1 MSRKLIPILLAL
13 ALVFSMAGCAQPA
26 PAPATPAPAPTEA
39 PKAAAPAA
47 ATEAPKAAEPTA
59 APAAAAAAPTKVFKL
74 GVEGPFSGPSAKN
87 GQEFR
92 NSFQMAMEAIN
103 YTVGDYKI
111 EPVWIDDQ
119 ADPAKGTAAYEQ
131 AVVQD
136 KIQAS
141 ILNWNS
147 SVAVAL
153 MELTAKYKI
162 PHFFSFGAT
171 ELVDET
177 FHSDPEKYG
186 YWMLKAWPSPTKLT
200 LPYVLALED
209 AIAKGT
215 YKPEKKTVALAGED
229 TDWGRSYIKAIKA
242 QLQEKGWEVVAE
254 EYFPIDQSDFV
265 PLWNKYKELD
275 PALLVLIAVATPVS
289 SAAIKQADQVGLKSL
304 IIGDALGWA
313 GNWYDLTGKASDY
326 VLDQIPQLATDKAK
340 AFAKAY
346 EAKYGE
352 KPSPSA
358 GGLSYDGTNFFIAL
372 AKDVMKANNGELTSD
387 GIYKFVKDNVWTGK
401 WTYKDGIIMPE
412 YQWTKD
418 TIPDPVVG
426 AGKYMFPVLQ
436 YSGGQSTI
444 IYPPDV
450 ATGQLKTKP

>member
-1 MSRKLIPILLAL
+1 MSYACRRVRGKFLPLLLVLVLAL
-13 ALVFSMAGCAQPA
+13 AFSGCASQ
-26 PAPATPAPAPTEA
+26 ATPAPQAPAPTAAPQAEA
-39 PKAAAPAA
+39 PKA
-47 ATEAPKAAEPTA
+47 EAPKAE
-59 APAAAAAAPTKVFKL
+59 APAGPTKVFKL

-87 GQEFR
+87 GQEFK
-92 NSFQMAMEAIN
+92 NSFRMAMEAIN
-103 YTVGDYKI
+103 YTIGDYKI

-209 AIAKGT
+209 AIAKGI
-215 YKPEKKTVALAGED
+215 YKPAQKTVALAGED

-242 QLQEKGWEVVAE
+242 QLQQEGWKVVGE
-254 EYFPIDQSDFV
+254 EYFPIDQSDFI
-265 PLWNKYKELD
+265 PLWNKYKEANPD
-275 PALLVLIAVATPVS
+275 LLVVIAVATPVS

-304 IIGDALGWA
+304 IIADALGWA
-313 GNWYDLTGKASDY
+313 GNWYDLTGKASNY
-326 VLDQIPQLATDKAK
+326 VLDQIPQLATEKAK
-340 AFAKAY
+340 AFAVAY

-372 AKDVMKANNGELTSD
+372 AKEVMKANNGELTSE
-387 GIYKFVKDNVWTGK
+387 GIYNFVRDHVWTGE
-401 WTYKDGIIMPE
+401 WTFKDGIIMPE

-436 YSGGQSTI
+436 YFDGQSTI

-450 ATGQLKTKP
+450 ATGELKTKP

>member
-1 MSRKLIPILLAL
+1 LVF
-13 ALVFSMAGCAQPA
+13 ALVFVMAGCAQPA
-26 PAPATPAPAPTEA
+26 PAPAPVAPAPTEA
-39 PKAAAPAA
+39 PKAAEPTTAPAA
-47 ATEAPKAAEPTA
+47 AEPTKAPQA
-59 APAAAAAAPTKVFKL
+59 ATPSKVFKL

-87 GQEFR
+87 GEEFK
-92 NSFQMAMEAIN
+92 NSFTMAMEAIN
-103 YTVGDYKI
+103 YTIGDYKI

-119 ADPAKGTAAYEQ
+119 ADPAKGSAAYEQ

-171 ELVDET
+171 EIVDET
-177 FHSDPEKYG
+177 FHSDPDKYG

-209 AIAKGT
+209 AIAKGNF
-215 YKPEKKTVALAGED
+215 KPAKKTVALAGED

-242 QLQEKGWEVVAE
+242 QLQDAGWEVVQE
-254 EYFPIDQSDFV
+254 EYFPIDQSDFI
-265 PLWNKYKELD
+265 PLWNKYKESD

-289 SAAIKQADQVGLKSL
+289 SAAIKQADQAGLKSL
-304 IIGDALGWA
+304 IIADALGWA

-326 VLDQIPQLATDKAK
+326 VLDQIPQLASDKAK
-340 AFAKAY
+340 AFAKEY
-346 EAKYGE
+346 EAKYGQ

-358 GGLSYDGTNFFIAL
+358 AGLSYDGTNFFIAL
-372 AKDVMKANNGELTSD
+372 AKDVMKANNGELTGD
-387 GIYKFVKDNVWTGK
+387 GIYNFVKDNVWTGE
-401 WTYKDGIIMPE
+401 WTYKDGIIMSE
-412 YQWTKD
+412 YQWTMD
-418 TIPDPVVG
+418 TIPDPVVA
-426 AGKYMFPVLQ
+426 AGKFIFPVLQ
-436 YSGGQSTI
+436 YSGGESEI
-444 IYPPDV
+444 IYPPDI
-450 ATGQLKTKP
+450 ATKELQTKP

>member
-1 MSRKLIPILLAL
+1 MLFARRRIAGTVIPLAMILAL
-13 ALVFSMAGCAQPA
+13 ILSGCAGQ
-26 PAPATPAPAPTEA
+26 ATPAPQPAAPQA
-39 PKAAAPAA
+39 PAEPAAPQAEAPAA
-47 ATEAPKAAEPTA
+47 Q
-59 APAAAAAAPTKVFKL
+59 APAATTKVFKL
-74 GVEGPFSGPSAKN
+74 GVEGPFTGPGAKT
-87 GQEFR
+87 GDELR
-92 NSFQMAMEAIN
+92 NAFVMAMEAID
-103 YTVGDYKI
+103 YTIGDYKI
-111 EPVWIDDQ
+111 QPVWIDDQ

-141 ILNWNS
+141 ILNFNS

-153 MELTAKYKI
+153 MDLTAKYKI

-177 FHSDPEKYG
+177 FHSDPDRYG

-200 LPYVLALED
+200 ISYVLALED
-209 AIAKGT
+209 AIARGV
-215 YKPEKKTVALAGED
+215 YKPERKTVALAGED

-242 QLQEKGWEVVAE
+242 QLQEAGWEVVGE
-254 EYFPIDQSDFV
+254 EYFPIDQSDFI
-265 PLWNKYKELD
+265 PLWNKYKEAN
-275 PALLVLIAVATPVS
+275 PALAVVIAVAAPVS

-326 VLDQIPQLATDKAK
+326 VLDQIPQLATEKAK
-340 AFAKAY
+340 AFAVAY
-346 EAKYGE
+346 EARFGA

-358 GGLSYDGTNFFIAL
+358 AGLGYDGTNFFIAL
-372 AKDVMKANNGELTSD
+372 AKDVIKANNGELTSE
-387 GIYKFVKDNVWTGK
+387 GIYNFVKDHVWTGE

-412 YQWTKD
+412 YQWTPD

-436 YSGGQSTI
+436 YFDGQSTI

-450 ATGQLKTKP
+450 ATGELKTKP